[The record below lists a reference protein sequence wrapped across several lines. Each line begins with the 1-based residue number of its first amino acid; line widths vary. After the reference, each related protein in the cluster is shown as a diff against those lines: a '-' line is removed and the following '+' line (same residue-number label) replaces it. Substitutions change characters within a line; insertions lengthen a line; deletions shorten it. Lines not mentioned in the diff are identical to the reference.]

1 MFSICVLTNDRNTG
15 PSKCVTRSE
24 SKSGYDKSLRKGG
37 GGAHNWG
44 SVRDEYDLERDALE
58 DNDFEDEELKPTE
71 TPNSSESTGNSAAPT
86 EEEIAKAR
94 EFRAKALKDGN
105 GERF

>member
-1 MFSICVLTNDRNTG
+1 M
-15 PSKCVTRSE
+15 E
-24 SKSGYDKSLRKGG
+24 
-37 GGAHNWG
+37 
-44 SVRDEYDLERDALE
+44 
-58 DNDFEDEELKPTE
+58 DFEDEELKPAE